1 MQDNLEQKKVNYP
14 EDPEYSFRI
23 LLKKWEQAI
32 RYILGFWKLILI
44 SGFVGLIGGLITSWL
59 TPTTYTARLSF
70 VVEESKQGG
79 GSLVS
84 ALAGQF
90 GMDLGGIS
98 ATGGGM
104 LSGDNVLEL
113 LKSRSLVKKT
123 LLTPSKD
130 SSSYSLADQY
140 ADAYQFKESWKNS
153 SKVGKQIF
161 FTANKI
167 NFTRLEDSLLQLIIK
182 RITEDQLS
190 ITKPDKKL
198 NFFEISFVNRDEKL
212 SQLFAERLLKITTDF
227 YIETKTRRLRGNIDR
242 LQKRSDSL
250 GALLDKKTYS
260 AAQASEGLIDINPAY
275 TTQAVSAEISSRNKF
290 IQGTIYGELV
300 KNLEVS
306 KTSLIQETPTFQ
318 IVDSPELPLKRN
330 RISALFGSVIGTF
343 LAMLVMVVYLLIKKE
358 SKES

>member
-1 MQDNLEQKKVNYP
+1 MQDNPEQKKINYP
-14 EDPEYSFRI
+14 EDPEYSFRV
-23 LLKKWEQAI
+23 LLKKWVQAI
-32 RYILGFWKLILI
+32 QYLLGYWKLIGVA
-44 SGFVGLIGGLITSWL
+44 GFIGLIIGLITSWL

-84 ALAGQF
+84 ALAGQI

-98 ATGGGM
+98 ATGGM

-123 LLTPSKD
+123 LLTSAKD
-130 SSSYSLADQY
+130 SSAYSLADEY
-140 ADAYQFKESWKNS
+140 AEAYEWKEKWKSN
-153 SKVGKQIF
+153 SKVGREVNF
-161 FTANKI
+161 PVNKP
-167 NFTRLEDSLLQLIIK
+167 NFTRLEDSLLQVIIK
-182 RITEDQLS
+182 KITEDQLS

-212 SQLFAERLLKITTDF
+212 SRLFAERLLKITTDF
-227 YIETKTRRLRGNIDR
+227 YIDTKTRRLRGNIDR

-250 GALLDKKTYS
+250 GDLLDRKTYS

-290 IQGTIYGELV
+290 IQGTIYAELV

-330 RISALFGSVIGTF
+330 RISALFGSVAGTF
-343 LAMLVMVVYLLIKKE
+343 MAMLFMVVYLLVRKE
-358 SKES
+358 SKEV

>member
-1 MQDNLEQKKVNYP
+1 MQDNLEQKNVNFP
-14 EDPEYSFRI
+14 EDPEYSFRVLLTKWGHSI
-23 LLKKWEQAI
+23 LYLVS
-32 RYILGFWKLILI
+32 FWKLILVT
-44 SGFVGLIGGLITSWL
+44 GFFGLIAGLITSWL

-84 ALAGQF
+84 ALAGQI

-98 ATGGGM
+98 PSGGM

-113 LKSRSLVKKT
+113 LKSRSLIKKT
-123 LLTPSKD
+123 LLTSAKD
-130 SSSYSLADQY
+130 SSMFSLADEY
-140 ADAYQFKESWKNS
+140 ADAYEWKEKWRSN
-153 SKVGKQIF
+153 SKVGKMVYF
-161 FTANKI
+161 PTNKI
-167 NFTRLEDSLLQLIIK
+167 NFTRQEDSLLQVIIK
-182 RITEDQLS
+182 KIAEDQLS

-198 NFFEISFVNRDEKL
+198 NFFEISFINRDEKL

-242 LQKRSDSL
+242 LQKRSDSI
-250 GALLDKKTYS
+250 GALLDRKTYS

-275 TTQAVSAEISSRNKF
+275 STQTVSAEISSRNKF
-290 IQGTIYGELV
+290 IQSTIYGELV

-330 RISALFGSVIGTF
+330 RISALFGSVVGTF
-343 LAMLVMVVYLLIKKE
+343 LGMLAIVVYLLIKKE
-358 SKES
+358 TKEP